1 MSKLDQALNDIN
13 KQYPGSVMRLGKCAY
28 TKKSR
33 VSTGS
38 FALDMSIGGGW
49 PEGSIVEIFGPLSS
63 GKTFVALKAIVETQK
78 LGGKAALVILEGS
91 PDLEWYKKIGVN
103 IDDLIIAQPSSTEQ
117 AIDTVDKLVN
127 SRELGIIV
135 VDSIASMVPMVELET
150 VAEDQQMGIAARLT
164 NKMVRKVQS
173 ALQPKDL
180 GDKESYNR
188 CIVVFINQIRMKIG
202 VRFGSPETTPGG
214 KGVGFAS
221 DIRIRLSRKEWIQKK
236 SDTKKKLGQV
246 VAFTVKKNK
255 TYAPFKVGVFNI
267 YFKTGSIGNYA
278 SLIQYG
284 VFYDFIKQGGSSYTF
299 NKKKFKGKK
308 ALIKYLTDNP
318 KLTSQLKNSIRGI
331 LFK

>member
-1 MSKLDQALNDIN
+1 LSKLDQALNDIN

-28 TKKSR
+28 TKKNR
-33 VSTGS
+33 ISTGS

-63 GKTFVALKAIVETQK
+63 GKTFLALKAIAEAQK
-78 LGGKAALVILEGS
+78 LERKAALVILEGS
-91 PDLEWYKKIGVN
+91 PDLGWYKKIGVN

-150 VAEDQQMGIAARLT
+150 DAIDQQMGVAARLT

-180 GDKESYNR
+180 GNKESYNK
-188 CIVVFINQIRMKIG
+188 CIVVLINQIRMKIG
-202 VRFGSPETTPGG
+202 VMFGSPETTPGG
-214 KGVGFAS
+214 KGVGFAA
-221 DIRIRLSRKEWIQKK
+221 DIRVRLSRKEWLQEKD
-236 SDTKKKLGQV
+236 DTKKKIGQV

-255 TYAPFKVGVFNI
+255 TYEPFRVGVFNI
-267 YFKTGSIGNYA
+267 YFKNGSVGNYT

-284 VFYDFIKQGGSSYTF
+284 IFYDFIKKGGSSYAF
-299 NKKKFKGKK
+299 DKKKFRGKR

-318 KLTSQLKNSIRGI
+318 KLTNQLKDNIRGI